1 MKLSVIL
8 PARNEEELIASSIKE
23 IVGYLKEKGY
33 PFEVLVIVN
42 GTTDKT
48 AEIVKEISL
57 KEKRV
62 VLLESK
68 PDYGIALR
76 KGLREAKGEFVAI
89 FNVDY
94 YNLNLLGLAEI
105 GMYGKDVI
113 IGSKRTYWAED
124 NRSLARKAISSLFNL
139 FLRLAFGFKG
149 SDTHGIKL
157 LRKKVIDEILPK
169 CKTTSDLFYTE
180 LIIRAQ
186 RKGFKLADFP
196 VAVEEKRPSRFTFVD
211 RTLKTPLNIYLLYKA
226 LKDN

>member
-23 IVGYLKEKGY
+23 IVGYLKEKKY
-33 PFEVLVIVN
+33 PFEVLVVVN

-62 VLLESK
+62 TLLKSK
-68 PDYGIALR
+68 PGYGVALR

-94 YNLNLLGLAEI
+94 YNLRLLDLAEI

-124 NRSLARKAISSLFNL
+124 NRSLVRKTVSSLFNI

-157 LRKKVIDEILPK
+157 LRKKVIDEILPE
-169 CKTTSDLFYTE
+169 CKTASDLFYTE

-196 VAVEEKRPSRFTFVD
+196 VALEEKRPSRFTFSD

>member
-8 PARNEEELIASSIKE
+8 PARNEEKLIADSIKAILRNLEKKKYSFE
-23 IVGYLKEKGY
+23 I
-33 PFEVLVIVN
+33 LVVVN

-68 PDYGIALR
+68 PGYGVALR

-94 YNLNLLGLAEI
+94 YNLRLLDLAEI

-113 IGSKRTYWAED
+113 IGSKRTYWSED
-124 NRSLARKAISSLFNL
+124 NRSLVRKAVSILFNL

-157 LRKKVIDEILPK
+157 LRKKVIDEVLPK

-186 RKGFKLADFP
+186 RARFKLADFP
-196 VAVEEKRPSRFTFVD
+196 VTVEEKRPSRFTFMD
-211 RTLKTPLNIYLLYKA
+211 RIFKTPLNIYLLYKA
-226 LKDN
+226 LKED